1 MVKFYRSRKS
11 KARAVG
17 ALMTRQRLARPK
29 FKVTMP
35 SSTALVPTSNST
47 LTGLIKRVVKGQA
60 ETKYTMFYENYNPGN
75 SSSRNTLGLYANRGF
90 MVQNKTISTNNTDI
104 KQLIPFVVQGVSD
117 NQRMGSRISPT
128 SLKVRGTIRVS
139 NQDQAPVPPAT
150 TPELGYLKSFTPLDI
165 KVVIYVLQH
174 VSLKDY
180 ENLYASND
188 FNQLLE
194 NGENTTV
201 QFGGQNWHNKLPIAK
216 QYYKLLKKKV
226 VTLRYAGAENAT
238 VTSVAYS
245 IANSHNYYAN
255 YELNLSKY
263 IPANLKYPENNVTGP
278 ALNTPTNSSIFMCM
292 GFYDQKEY
300 SNGQSFSQLG
310 QLEQTYVSTMT
321 YKDT

>member
-1 MVKFYRSRKS
+1 MVRTSVSSSSGSRRTFIVKRASKRAKKVPLPTATPAVTTMSKF
-11 KARAVG
+11 
-17 ALMTRQRLARPK
+17 
-29 FKVTMP
+29 
-35 SSTALVPTSNST
+35 
-47 LTGLIKRVVKGQA
+47 IKNVVKGVA

-90 MVQNKTISTNNTDI
+90 MVQNKLITNNNTDI

-117 NQRMGSRISPT
+117 NQRLGSKISPI
-128 SLKVRGTIRVS
+128 SLKVHGTIRVS
-139 NQDQAPVPPAT
+139 NQDQSPVPPAT

-226 VTLRYAGAENAT
+226 VSLRYAGAENAL

-255 YELNLSKY
+255 FELNLSKHL
-263 IPANLKYPENNVTGP
+263 PANLKYPENNATP
-278 ALNTPTNSSIFMCM
+278 ATALNTPTNSSIFMCM

-300 SNGQSFSQLG
+300 SNGQSFANLG
-310 QLEQTYVSTMT
+310 QLEQTYVSVMT